1 LEENIEENEDI
12 EDVEYLEEKG
22 TIKET
27 SLFYKDFL
35 KSIQEIVCNVDSL
48 TNNSIQLE
56 KNENFSINAFE
67 ILQSYMH
74 LYPYWSLIC
83 NQTDMDRS
91 SNAIS
96 ESYFD
101 IGKNHILL
109 SRSHLCPYEFV
120 LKIHGN
126 YT

>member
-35 KSIQEIVCNVDSL
+35 NSIQEIVCNVDSL

-83 NQTDMDRS
+83 N
-91 SNAIS
+91 
-96 ESYFD
+96 
-101 IGKNHILL
+101 
-109 SRSHLCPYEFV
+109 
-120 LKIHGN
+120 
-126 YT
+126 